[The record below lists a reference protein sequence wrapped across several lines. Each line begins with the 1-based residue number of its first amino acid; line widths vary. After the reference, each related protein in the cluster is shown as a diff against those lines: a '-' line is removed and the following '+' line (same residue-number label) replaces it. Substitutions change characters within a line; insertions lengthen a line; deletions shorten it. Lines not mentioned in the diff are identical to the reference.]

1 MKIKIYAI
9 QSQLS
14 NQRILLENTNILINN
29 LKDYEIETEIVNNVE
44 DLYENADLSLILV
57 QSGGSEN
64 LFIENFGKFKEPYYF
79 LTYGENNSLAASLEI
94 MAFLKNHNL
103 KGEVLHGENEYLAK
117 RIKTLAV
124 APSNKKAEANLG
136 LIGKPSDWLISSD
149 VDKNIALEKFGINL
163 VYVPIQ
169 ELSQEYEKNIAFE
182 NEKVLGGHPFD
193 PKEISK
199 AEHLYN
205 AIKTIVK
212 KYDLKGF
219 AIRCFDLLGS
229 LKTTACLA
237 LSHFNDDGIIGT
249 CEGDAPSLIGMYLV
263 RKILNEPSF
272 QSNPSKINVDK
283 NEILLAHCTIPLKMC
298 KSFDLDTHYESG
310 IGVAIHGEVKEGDAT
325 IFRLNSAL
333 NECFI
338 QEGTIEKNQYK
349 DRLCRTQII
358 CHFPELNKMLT
369 SPLGNH
375 ELIILGHHKEK
386 LLKYLSE
393 KGVKII

>member
-1 MKIKIYAI
+1 MKIKIYPI

-14 NQRILLENTNILINN
+14 NQRVLLENTNILIDN

-44 DLYENADLSLILV
+44 NLYENADLSLILV

-124 APSNKKAEANLG
+124 SPSTKKAEANLG

-169 ELSQEYEKNIAFE
+169 ELSDEYEKNIAFE
-182 NEKVLGGHPFD
+182 NGKVLDGHPFD

-249 CEGDAPSLIGMYLV
+249 CEGDVPSLIGMYLV
-263 RKILNEPSF
+263 RKLLNEPSF
-272 QSNPSKINVDK
+272 QSNPSKINVEK

-310 IGVAIHGEVKEGDAT
+310 IGVGIHGEVKEGDAT

-358 CHFPELNKMLT
+358 CHFPELNKILT